1 MTTSNHNPDQNDD
14 LNNSANTNIN
24 NTNINNTNNGK
35 RASNTM
41 KPKQMKLWFLIP
53 LIVFFGIVVM
63 LYMRLGKPTE
73 IVTNTALERP
83 VPTFEL
89 PLLSDTSRNM
99 TNSNLPNKPFLMNV
113 WGSWCP
119 TCIVEHPFLM
129 QLEERGVNIIG
140 VNYKDDI
147 GNALSYLNQRGDPFS
162 MSIQDSKG
170 EFALDL
176 GLTGAPE
183 TFIVDGDRVIRQ
195 HIIGEI
201 NEANWQERIMPCLKI
216 LNEASDNATAL
227 DPAQVAEVCQ

>member
-1 MTTSNHNPDQNDD
+1 MTISNHAPKQDD
-14 LNNSANTNIN
+14 SQDNKVRST
-24 NTNINNTNNGK
+24 K
-35 RASNTM
+35 TM
-41 KPKQMKLWFLIP
+41 NKKQMKLWFLIP
-53 LIVFFGIVVM
+53 LIVFLGLLVM

-83 VPTFEL
+83 VPTFDL
-89 PLLSDTSRNM
+89 PLLSDTTRTM
-99 TNSNLPNKPFLMNV
+99 TNDSLPEQPFLINV

-129 QLEERGVNIIG
+129 QLEERGVNIVG
-140 VNYKDDI
+140 VNYKDEI

-162 MSIQDSKG
+162 MSIQDLSG
-170 EFALDL
+170 QFALDL

-201 NEANWQERIMPCLKI
+201 NEANWQERIIPCLTV
-216 LNEASDNATAL
+216 LNKANKDASVP
-227 DPAQVAEVCQ
+227 DPVQVAEVCQ